1 MTEFLDKLD
10 FYVLPV
16 VNIDGYIYTWTTVK
30 EPILRGADEIKMNHS
45 VTLVLTTHCT
55 FRTACGERPV
65 PPKLDLPALA
75 QTSTETL
82 MPVGAVSIR
91 LTILLPSWKAQEVK

>member
-30 EPILRGADEIKMNHS
+30 EPMLRGADEIKINHS
-45 VTLVLTTHCT
+45 VTLVLTY
-55 FRTACGERPV
+55 TALSEPHVEKDPFHQNWIYLHWHRPQQ
-65 PPKLDLPALA
+65 KL
-75 QTSTETL
+75 
-82 MPVGAVSIR
+82 
-91 LTILLPSWKAQEVK
+91 